1 MKVMNKQLKN
11 IILEETAKIVS
22 EMYAGPAGTKWEP
35 IDAASIKKKLI
46 DMHLT
51 LADPI
56 GGSLYELFD
65 KEEVLS
71 RLKPIQI
78 NLQELIQLLEDSPE
92 TPEGDRRDS
101 F

>member
-1 MKVMNKQLKN
+1 MNVSNKQLKK
-11 IILEETAKIVS
+11 IVLEEIKHAIA
-22 EMYAGPAGTKWEP
+22 EMYGGPEETRWKAIGARE
-35 IDAASIKKKLI
+35 IEEKLV

-78 NLQELIQLLEDSPE
+78 NLQELISMVKSRSSEEFDI
-92 TPEGDRRDS
+92 
-101 F
+101 

>member
-1 MKVMNKQLKN
+1 MKLTNKKLK
-11 IILEETAKIVS
+11 KIVHEEIKHTIA
-22 EMYAGPAGTKWEP
+22 EMYAGPEETRWKSLGARE
-35 IDAASIKKKLI
+35 IEDKLI

-78 NLQELIQLLEDSPE
+78 NLKALIDMVKNRSSEEFDV
-92 TPEGDRRDS
+92 
-101 F
+101 